1 MGLPASNWNS
11 ADGGIREIGTA
22 GLLTPAE
29 HAQPVEPATS
39 ATSWRGHNRRKSN
52 HPTRQA
58 IRNTNTGLSKT
69 PAAMIRHCALIE
81 TLPMA

>member
-11 ADGGIREIGTA
+11 GDGGCAKSEGRGC
-22 GLLTPAE
+22 LTPAE

-39 ATSWRGHNRRKSN
+39 ATSWRGHDRRKSN
-52 HPTRQA
+52 HPMRQA

-69 PAAMIRHCALIE
+69 PAAIISHCALIE